1 MVVFSIGAQILDTL
15 LIKSVGLAADVAFSV
30 ASWGVR
36 SLISGI
42 HTPSLTTEQRL
53 SLEVSEL
60 KDEIEK
66 LKLENAAKII
76 EHNGEEYLFI

>member
-15 LIKSVGLAADVAFSV
+15 LIKGVGLAADVVFSV
-30 ASWGVR
+30 ASWGAR
-36 SLISGI
+36 SLINGMY
-42 HTPSLTTEQRL
+42 TPSLTTEQRL

-66 LKLENAAKII
+66 LKLESGAKII
-76 EHNGEEYLFI
+76 EHEGDEYLFI